1 MAYKSNLTAVM
12 YAIHAAK
19 HDFCTGVGTL
29 IKAEV
34 QSVTPVGKSTP
45 THTGGNLK
53 KCIDTD
59 VMEDDKGV
67 YVGVT
72 PEAKYGLWVN
82 EGSSKQPAQHFLQNG
97 ANNAIPKIVN
107 VATKVYKQ
115 RMNSK

>member
-12 YAIHAAK
+12 YALHVAK
-19 HDFCTGVGTL
+19 HEFCGGVGTL
-29 IKAEV
+29 VKAEV
-34 QSVTPVGKSTP
+34 QSVTPVGKTTS

-59 VMEDDKGV
+59 IMENDAGI

-72 PEAKYGLWVN
+72 PEAKYGLYVDQ
-82 EGSSKQPAQHFLQNG
+82 GSSKQPAQHFLENG

-107 VATKVYKQ
+107 VATKVYKS
-115 RMNSK
+115 RLNK